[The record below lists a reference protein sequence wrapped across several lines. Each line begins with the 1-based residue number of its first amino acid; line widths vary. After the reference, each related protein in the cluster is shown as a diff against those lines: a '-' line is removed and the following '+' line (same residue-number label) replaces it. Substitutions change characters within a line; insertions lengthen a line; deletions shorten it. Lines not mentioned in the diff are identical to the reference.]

1 MKMLSFYRP
10 LAPRCTMVV
19 LVTFVGAV
27 IAGYNF
33 PSELDWLFDHHVNF
47 RSQAYEPVH
56 PTLSMQHYAFFKI
69 FTFNTAA
76 TLQVLS
82 LGTIVF
88 LFPCIRVALIGL
100 SLGISFW
107 SIGSPWLCCK
117 FFLPHSLVELSVLI
131 YACSISLSSGLK
143 WLTGGPE
150 GRWDIFK
157 REFVANLKLF
167 MLLIPFILLAALLE
181 AYVTYRWCG
190 SPL

>member
-1 MKMLSFYRP
+1 MKILSFYRS
-10 LAPRCTMVV
+10 LSIRCTMVV
-19 LVTFVGAV
+19 LVTFVGSL

-33 PSELDWLFDHHVNF
+33 PSELDWLFDQHVNF
-47 RSQAYEPVH
+47 RTEAYVPVH
-56 PTLSMQHYAFFKI
+56 LTLSMQHHAFLKI
-69 FTFNTAA
+69 FTFNAAA
-76 TLQVLS
+76 TLQLLC

-88 LFPCIRVALIGL
+88 LFPWIRIALIGL
-100 SLGISFW
+100 SMGISFW

-150 GRWDIFK
+150 GRWNIFK
-157 REFVANLKLF
+157 YEFGANLKLF
-167 MLLIPFILLAALLE
+167 LALIPLILIAALLE
-181 AYVTYRWCG
+181 AYVTYRWCS

>member
-1 MKMLSFYRP
+1 MKILSFYRSLP
-10 LAPRCTMVV
+10 IRCTMVV
-19 LVTFVGAV
+19 LVTFVGSL

-33 PSELDWLFDHHVNF
+33 PSELDWLFDRQVNF
-47 RSQAYEPVH
+47 RTEAYVPVH
-56 PTLSMQHYAFFKI
+56 LTLSMQHHAFLKI
-69 FTFNTAA
+69 FTFNAAA
-76 TLQVLS
+76 TLQLLC
-82 LGTIVF
+82 LGTIIF
-88 LFPCIRVALIGL
+88 LFPWIRVALIGL

-150 GRWDIFK
+150 GRWNIFK
-157 REFVANLKLF
+157 YEFGANLKLF
-167 MLLIPFILLAALLE
+167 LALIPLILIAALLE
-181 AYVTYRWCG
+181 AYVTYRWCS